1 MLEKL
6 KKEWEK
12 EVVNIAMAMATVS
25 SFYGEERRFDFI
37 EE

>member
-12 EVVNIAMAMATVS
+12 ELLTIAMAMATVS

-37 EE
+37 DK